1 MREIHLSKV
10 TEEVARACL
19 RACHRLG
26 EGMKEALAHAR
37 SQEESPMGLWVLE
50 QLLDNAQLAEAGPLP
65 LCQDTGMVVVF
76 AQIGQDVHFTGGNW
90 EEAVAEGVRKA
101 YVEGN
106 LRKSVVSHPLWR
118 ENSGDNTPPVIHT
131 RIVPGD
137 EVKLWIMPKG
147 FGSENK
153 SRLFMLNPTEGVE
166 GVKRAVVQT
175 APAAGGSPCPPT
187 VVGFWGGFTMEQACI
202 LAKWALARPVG
213 QKAPDPKVAQLEQ
226 EILEELNKLGIG
238 PAGFGGRV
246 TSFAVH
252 METYPTHIAG
262 LPVAVNLLCHAA
274 RHEQV
279 VL

>member
-1 MREIHLSKV
+1 M
-10 TEEVARACL
+10 
-19 RACHRLG
+19 
-26 EGMKEALAHAR
+26 
-37 SQEESPMGLWVLE
+37 
-50 QLLDNAQLAEAGPLP
+50 
-65 LCQDTGMVVVF
+65 
-76 AQIGQDVHFTGGNW
+76 
-90 EEAVAEGVRKA
+90 
-101 YVEGN
+101 
-106 LRKSVVSHPLWR
+106 
-118 ENSGDNTPPVIHT
+118 IHT

-147 FGSENK
+147 FGK
-153 SRLFMLNPTEGVE
+153 GKQKQAFMLNPTEGVE
-166 GVKRAVVQT
+166 GLKGQWCRQCQK
-175 APAAGGSPCPPT
+175 PAAASCPPT
-187 VVGFWGGFTMEQACI
+187 VVGIGVGGTMEQACI